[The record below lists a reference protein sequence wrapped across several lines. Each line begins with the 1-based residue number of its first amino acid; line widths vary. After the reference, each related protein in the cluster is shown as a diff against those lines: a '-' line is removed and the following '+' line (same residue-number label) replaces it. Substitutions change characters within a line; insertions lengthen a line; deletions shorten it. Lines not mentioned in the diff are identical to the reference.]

1 MTSILKHFFRG
12 LFRRIKLAYNALHFR
27 LRSLFGLWTKAP
39 VRIDDYGGFAR
50 ADYLYLKGRVLADR
64 LITNSNEDSIW
75 RIFMNNYRRFGSRE
89 IQGARVEVEFGE
101 NTFECV
107 TDVEG
112 YFVVNAPLSFLLED
126 PSRLWQRAFCRV
138 TETPWQKVDVHR
150 ITEVLVISPDIRY
163 AVISDVDDT
172 ILKTELTSLF
182 KLKALYLT
190 FLKNAAGRQAFH
202 RGADFYQA
210 LERDLNAPLPT
221 PFFYVSKSPWNLHD
235 VLVDF
240 MKINKLP
247 SGPIL
252 LRDIGMPHE
261 KRPKGYQ
268 GHKREHV
275 EKFFNTFPKVQFLL
289 IGDTVEADPKIYF
302 SMARDYPDRV
312 LAIYLREI
320 DRKKRKKKLKKLLKK
335 NVDKAPVCLF
345 KSYEEA
351 EADAIGRGFIK
362 NDFSL

>member
-1 MTSILKHFFRG
+1 MTSFLKHFFRG
-12 LFRRIKLAYNALHFR
+12 LLRRIKLGYNALHFR
-27 LRSLFGLWTKAP
+27 MKSLFGLWTKVP

-64 LITNSNEDSIW
+64 LITNTNEDSIW

-89 IQGARVEVEFGE
+89 IQGARVEVEFGQ
-101 NTFECV
+101 NAFECV

-112 YFVVNAPLSFLLED
+112 YFVVDAPLPFPLDD
-126 PSRLWQRAFCRV
+126 PSRPWQRAFCSV
-138 TETPWQKVDVHR
+138 TETPWQQVDVHR
-150 ITEVLVISPDIRY
+150 ITEVLVISPDVKY
-163 AVISDVDDT
+163 AVISDIDDT

-210 LERDLNAPLPT
+210 LERDLNDPLPT

-240 MKINKLP
+240 MKLNKLP

-261 KRPKGYQ
+261 KRPKDYQ
-268 GHKREHV
+268 GHNQEHV
-275 EKFFNTFPKVQFLL
+275 KKIFKTFPKVRFLL
-289 IGDTVEADPKIYF
+289 IGDTVEADPKVYF
-302 SMARDYPDRV
+302 SMLQEFPDRV
-312 LAIYLREI
+312 MAIYLREAHP
-320 DRKKRKKKLKKLLKK
+320 DKRKKKLKKLLKK
-335 NVDKAPVCLF
+335 NKDKVKVCLF
-345 KSYEEA
+345 NSYEKAIEDA
-351 EADAIGRGFIK
+351 VEEGIIKSADP
-362 NDFSL
+362 